1 MLRFPV
7 VITYLVK
14 NSLRKP
20 VEFLNYASNPGKL
33 S

>member
-20 VEFLNYASNPGKL
+20 VKFLSYASNLGKL